1 MIGTTDKK
9 CEYDEN
15 IKAKDEEI
23 KYLLDEVNIYFT
35 KPLKKEDILSSWSGI
50 RPLIKS
56 ANKSNTQEIVRE
68 HLIIS
73 SKNGLIS
80 IAGGKWTTYRKMAQD
95 MMDFL
100 VDKNYL
106 EKRKSCKT
114 KKYKLAGNEE
124 KHKDLEKLISFYAIS
139 KSTKESLIML
149 YGNNATVV
157 LNIASELNNFELINE
172 NLPYLKAEIIYCIE
186 YEFVK
191 KPIDF
196 LSRRIGIC
204 FLNKEASIDSV
215 DAVCLEMGK
224 LYNWDDERLE
234 KEIAECKEYIYKNF

>member
-1 MIGTTDKK
+1 
-9 CEYDEN
+9 
-15 IKAKDEEI
+15 
-23 KYLLDEVNIYFT
+23 
-35 KPLKKEDILSSWSGI
+35 
-50 RPLIKS
+50 
-56 ANKSNTQEIVRE
+56 
-68 HLIIS
+68 
-73 SKNGLIS
+73 
-80 IAGGKWTTYRKMAQD
+80 
-95 MMDFL
+95 
-100 VDKNYL
+100 
-106 EKRKSCKT
+106 
-114 KKYKLAGNEE
+114 
-124 KHKDLEKLISFYAIS
+124 
-139 KSTKESLIML
+139 ML